1 MSSADGSTL
10 AEQQRN
16 KAFRRS
22 RSKSSGTRSAE
33 PPRQRR
39 PGLAALA
46 VLLIV
51 GGALIA
57 GVVAVRMD
65 SREPVLAAGRD
76 IAPGQLIT
84 QDDLIEVKVAS
95 EGLRLIPSDLA
106 DQVLDGKTYAKTG
119 IGQNSLIDET
129 MLTKEEPV
137 GEDRA
142 VVSVPLNVLNTPT
155 RELRSGDLV
164 EVIRVVAGEGDG
176 EPRPITQAV
185 VLGVSGGS
193 SDDLGGSSAG
203 SVTLLIPSVVTSDVV
218 DASSA
223 DKAGVAVLEHGVET
237 DTDLEIADTAVRNQK

>member
-10 AEQQRN
+10 AEQQRS
-16 KAFRRS
+16 KAFRRA
-22 RSKSSGTRSAE
+22 RTKNSSNRQVE

-57 GVVAVRMD
+57 GVLAVRMD
-65 SREPVLAAGRD
+65 SREPVLAAAHD
-76 IAPGQLIT
+76 IPPGQLIT
-84 QDDLIEVKVAS
+84 EADLIEVKVAS

-106 DQVLDGKTYAKTG
+106 DQVLDGKTYAKVQ

-142 VVSVPLNVLNTPT
+142 VVSIPLNALNTPAG
-155 RELRSGDLV
+155 ELRSGDLV
-164 EVIRVVAGEGDG
+164 EVIRVVGGEGDG

-185 VLGVSGGS
+185 VLTTSAGR
-193 SDDLGGSSAG
+193 SDDLGGSTTG
-203 SVTLLIPSVVTSDVV
+203 SVTLLIPSVVSADVV

-223 DKAGVAVLEHGVET
+223 DKAGIALLERGV
-237 DTDLEIADTAVRNQK
+237 DTNAELEIAPTAVKAER